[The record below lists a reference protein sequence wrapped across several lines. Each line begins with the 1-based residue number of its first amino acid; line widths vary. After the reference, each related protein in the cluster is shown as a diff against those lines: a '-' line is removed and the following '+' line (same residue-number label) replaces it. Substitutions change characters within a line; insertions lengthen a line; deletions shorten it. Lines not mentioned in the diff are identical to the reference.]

1 MKQKLEKVFDKNG
14 QRVSGLFKDPRSQII
29 YSITSFKNK
38 KHKFSTKVKFPNVSG
53 AKRVANLRLS
63 EIFGSNKKS
72 ITPLIKDEIPK
83 YILLKESEGLD
94 PKTLAVIRRVM
105 EKRIEPFWGDM
116 QTTEITREKIP
127 DWFASLHRE
136 FPGEQHFNDVK
147 YLRNFSKYLSE
158 TQFNGKSLL
167 PAVPRII
174 DPDHKRVI
182 AVRKKKN
189 ERIFTTKEFRKIL
202 KVADDTENLAAMIM
216 YTMATRIEETLT
228 MEFDAQVVWKNRR
241 WQYVWTAG
249 QNKADHEG
257 RHDFPT
263 ALSTTLAARKANCL
277 KLGTKRVFPQAYN
290 PQAPL
295 RAQQIDWDGWRERAK
310 LGWHWTSKTFRHT
323 CLSNLFNDEKL
334 PQALILKLYRIS
346 LAVALDVYVKPTESG
361 REKMRNAIE
370 AYL

>member
-1 MKQKLEKVFDKNG
+1 MSQKLEPIFNDDG
-14 QRVSGLFKDPRSQII
+14 QRVAGLFKDPRSNII
-29 YSITSFKNK
+29 YSITSIKNK
-38 KHKFSTKVKFPNVSG
+38 KHKFSTKIKYPNVSQ
-53 AKRVANLRLS
+53 AKRAANLRLS

-94 PKTLAVIRRVM
+94 PKTLAVVRRVM
-105 EKRIEPFWGDM
+105 KRRIEPFWGQM
-116 QTTEITREKIP
+116 QAQEITREKMP
-127 DWFASLHRE
+127 EWFSWLHE
-136 FPGEQHFNDVK
+136 KFPGEQHFNDVK
-147 YLRNFSKYLSE
+147 YMRNFCRYLNQ
-158 TQFNGKSLL
+158 TQHNGRALL
-167 PAVPRII
+167 PAIPRIV

-189 ERIFTTKEFRKIL
+189 ERIFTKAEFRKII
-202 KVADDTENLAAMIM
+202 KVADQTERLASLIM

-228 MEFDAQVVWKNRR
+228 MSFDDQVVWENRR
-241 WQYVWTAG
+241 WQYVWSAG

-257 RHDFPT
+257 RHDFPSALT
-263 ALSTTLAARKANCL
+263 AALTTRKEHSR
-277 KLGTKRVFPQAYN
+277 KLGSLRLFPQVYN
-290 PQAPL
+290 SQAPL
-295 RAQQIDWDGWRERAK
+295 RAQQIDWDGWRARAK

-361 REKMRNAIE
+361 REKMRNATE